1 MTTRSFIRLN
11 LLKKSTFKGFLIRNI
26 QSVKSFC
33 STTNEQSQ
41 QTPVK
46 KVWDI
51 KNLKLEVNRVYLRT
65 FKKVGK
71 ANERY
76 DKALI
81 EYNDVINTPDV
92 PLSRLEECPNPETL
106 QLELKVLQGLLA
118 KLYYMEEELK
128 NIKSVSDI
136 RYIEITILADELDI
150 SDIPVPKQ
158 ERGDIRIL
166 VCFIEIEF
174 MLLYIHVS
182 VHNRFY
188 MYVYK
193 YIYICICIYIYT
205 YIHIYT

>member
-11 LLKKSTFKGFLIRNI
+11 LPKKSTFKGFLIRNI
-26 QSVKSFC
+26 QNVKSFC

-71 ANERY
+71 ANERL

-81 EYNDVINTPDV
+81 EYNDIINTPDV

-106 QLELKVLQGLLA
+106 QSELKVLQDLLA
-118 KLYYMEEELK
+118 KLFYIEEELK
-128 NIKSVSDI
+128 NIKSVNDVKFI
-136 RYIEITILADELDI
+136 DITILAKELEI
-150 SDIPVPKQ
+150 TDIPVPKQ
-158 ERGDIRIL
+158 ERGNTRICTFL
-166 VCFIEIEF
+166 IESIN
-174 MLLYIHVS
+174 LYV
-182 VHNRFY
+182 
-188 MYVYK
+188 
-193 YIYICICIYIYT
+193 
-205 YIHIYT
+205 HIYD